1 MPLVTPTPSRYGSTA
16 GDPASAQASR
26 AATMASCSYL
36 SILRACGL
44 PMTATGSTAAG
55 AAIFTGRAS
64 APHSV
69 RRRTP
74 QVPASIAD
82 QVDATSPPSGVV
94 APSPVTTTLTRS
106 LLPTETSV
114 ISYPPGGGTAR
125 GDDPGP
131 AVIFRGANPRAP
143 QLPSGGT
150 TPRTPAVRLVGP

>member
-1 MPLVTPTPSRYGSTA
+1 MDPMPPMPLVTATPSRYGSTA

-26 AATMASCSYL
+26 AATSANCSYR

-55 AAIFTGRAS
+55 AAILTGRS
-64 APHSV
+64 STHGSV

-74 QVPASIAD
+74 LVPASIAD

-106 LLPTETSV
+106 LLPTATSV
-114 ISYPPGGGTAR
+114 TVISR
-125 GDDPGP
+125 GD
-131 AVIFRGANPRAP
+131 PRAP
-143 QLPSGGT
+143 IRAAG
-150 TPRTPAVRLVGP
+150 